1 MKHITTT
8 FLRGLF
14 TLLPLL
20 LSIYVLFWFLRGVE
34 TLSRATIIT
43 FVPEFIY
50 IPGMG
55 VAVTFVIIYL
65 FGAITDRPLTMWTF
79 NLIEGLLK
87 EMPIVKTVYL
97 AIKDFTN
104 FLQPKNE
111 RKTNQVVLVRVPGS
125 EVEIMGLLTREHL
138 NDLPSPVTKEQKV
151 AVYIPMSYQF
161 GGYTMFV
168 PKAWITPVDMTV
180 EEAMRSIIT
189 AWLPG
194 EGRKLGRS

>member
-20 LSIYVLFWFLRGVE
+20 LSVYVLFWFLRGVE
-34 TLSRATIIT
+34 NLSRATIIT

-65 FGAITDRPLTMWTF
+65 FGAVTDRPLTKWTF
-79 NLIEGLLK
+79 DIIESLLK

-104 FLQPKNE
+104 FLQPKTE
-111 RKTNQVVLVRVPGS
+111 KRSNQVVLIRVPGS
-125 EVEIMGLLTREHL
+125 EVEVMGLLTRESL
-138 NDLPSPVTKEQKV
+138 NDLPAAVTKDQKV

-168 PKAWITPVDMTV
+168 PRAWVTPVDMTV

-194 EGRKLGRS
+194 ENRKVGRS